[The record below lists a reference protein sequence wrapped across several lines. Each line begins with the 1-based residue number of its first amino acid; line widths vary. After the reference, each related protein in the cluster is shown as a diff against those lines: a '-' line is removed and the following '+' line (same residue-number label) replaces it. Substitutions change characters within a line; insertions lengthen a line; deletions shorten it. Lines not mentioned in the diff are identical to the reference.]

1 MRASWIAFLLLGTLA
16 FGQAKPTPLPPR
28 PPAGAP
34 GEDDD
39 TPQQLAAA
47 SKVAPDAPVL
57 TIKGFCPDKVS
68 DTTPNK
74 PDAPKATC
82 QTVVTRAEFEKL
94 ANAIAPGMKPSVQR
108 QLARAY
114 PRLLVMAYD
123 AEQRGLDKTPRFAE
137 LQRFSR
143 LQNLS
148 QGMVREIQQEAANVS
163 EEAIEA
169 YYRDNSP
176 SYERAS
182 FERIF
187 VPIRKQTE
195 QLPKEK
201 ADDAA
206 LKAQQAEA
214 EAAMVK
220 EANQLRVRAAAGEDF
235 TRLQQSAYDAAGIKA
250 TATPPELRKIR
261 RTNLPAAHVSA
272 FALKVGDVSQVI
284 SDATGHYIYKL
295 DSKDLLP
302 LDAVKEEIKSTLQ
315 NSRVQEA
322 MQKIQESFTSEMN
335 PEFFGADATPSRDAS
350 KAKPA
355 QPTQSK

>member
-1 MRASWIAFLLLGTLA
+1 MRTSWIAFLLLGTLA
-16 FGQAKPTPLPPR
+16 FGQAKPAQLPPR

-34 GEDDD
+34 DDDD

-57 TIKGFCPDKVS
+57 TIKGFCPDQTS
-68 DTTPNK
+68 NTTPDK
-74 PDAPKATC
+74 QDAPKAAC

-108 QLARAY
+108 QLARVY
-114 PRLLVMAYD
+114 PRLLVMAYN
-123 AEQRGLDKTPRFAE
+123 AEQRGLDKTPRFVE

-148 QGMVREIQQEAANVS
+148 QAMVREIQQEANAS
-163 EEAIEA
+163 EETIEA
-169 YYRDNSP
+169 YYRDNSAA
-176 SYERAS
+176 YERAS

-195 QLPKEK
+195 QPPKEK
-201 ADDAA
+201 SDDAA
-206 LKAQQAEA
+206 LKTQQAEA

-220 EANQLRVRAAAGEDF
+220 EANQLQVRAVAGEDF
-235 TRLQQSAYDAAGIKA
+235 TKLQQLAYDAGGIKA

-272 FALKVGDVSQVI
+272 FALKVGEVSPVI

-295 DSKDLLP
+295 DSKDLKP
-302 LDAVKEEIKSTLQ
+302 LDEVKEEIKSTLQ
-315 NSRVQEA
+315 NSRIQEA

-335 PEFFGADATPSRDAS
+335 PEFFGTDATPSREAS

-355 QPTQSK
+355 QPAQSK